1 MGRDLTTEYKTI
13 KTETPPVIRERNGQM
28 FIVLV
33 AGTMEIEA
41 PLGEWFAGE
50 FVKRVILPKVFER

>member
-1 MGRDLTTEYKTI
+1 MGRRVTSEYKTI
-13 KTETPPVIRERNGQM
+13 KTETPPILRERDGRL
-28 FIVLV
+28 FVVVV
-33 AGTMEIEA
+33 AGTTEIEA